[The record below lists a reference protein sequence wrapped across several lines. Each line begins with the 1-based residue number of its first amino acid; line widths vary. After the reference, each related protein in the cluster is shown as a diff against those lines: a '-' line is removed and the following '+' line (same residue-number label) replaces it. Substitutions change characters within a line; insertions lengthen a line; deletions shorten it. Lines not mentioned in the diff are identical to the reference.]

1 MFRTA
6 GPFYKYTGGN
16 TVATGAFS
24 AVGTIR
30 IPRGGVVEFV
40 NVGTRT
46 GDGPILIQIDVFPE
60 GTVAGGV
67 SSTIASGWV
76 RGGSASQ
83 ARAHLHLRWNGS
95 VPTKQD
101 AFVRFFARNDTGS
114 TVTVDG
120 QVAGHS

>member
-1 MFRTA
+1 MSH
-6 GPFYKYTGGN
+6 GNFYLFTGGN
-16 TVATGAFS
+16 TIATGAFT

-30 IPRGGVVEFV
+30 IPMGAVVEFV
-40 NVGTRT
+40 QVGLRS
-46 GDGPILIQIDVFPE
+46 GDGPILVQIDIFPE
-60 GTVAGGV
+60 GTIGAAV
-67 SSTIASGWV
+67 SSTLTSGWV

-83 ARAHLHLRWNGS
+83 ARAHLYLRWNGS

-101 AFVRFFARNDTGS
+101 AFIRFFARNDTGS